1 MGDGKS
7 DISKRNKRKMKVRFV
22 GVYYKVL
29 YNFIAYS
36 IKVQHE
42 YNMATIR
49 VQYGYNMT
57 RRINVDVSITL
68 ARLSVVVVSW

>member
-1 MGDGKS
+1 
-7 DISKRNKRKMKVRFV
+7 MKVRFV

>member
-1 MGDGKS
+1 MS
-7 DISKRNKRKMKVRFV
+7 TIWVE
-22 GVYYKVL
+22 Y
-29 YNFIAYS
+29 
-36 IKVQHE
+36 E

-68 ARLSVVVVSW
+68 ARLPVVVVSW

>member
-1 MGDGKS
+1 
-7 DISKRNKRKMKVRFV
+7 MKVRFV

-42 YNMATIR
+42 YNMGL
-49 VQYGYNMT
+49 QYEYNMGT
-57 RRINVDVSITL
+57 I
-68 ARLSVVVVSW
+68 

>member
-1 MGDGKS
+1 MV
-7 DISKRNKRKMKVRFV
+7 KVLFV

-42 YNMATIR
+42 YNMGT
-49 VQYGYNMT
+49 T
-57 RRINVDVSITL
+57 
-68 ARLSVVVVSW
+68 